1 MVWAGPG
8 LLAVITGDL
17 SVRFWDLD
25 TGESYLLDVEPV
37 NSAPSAADS
46 SAGASNLPTEVFTS
60 LSFCSQKGKSFCLLM
75 SSSLFFKVYRNV
87 AWCSYKLSDLFDP
100 CTDQ

>member
-25 TGESYLLDVEPV
+25 TGESYLLDAEPV
-37 NSAPSAADS
+37 NSAPSASDS

-60 LSFCSQKGKSFCLLM
+60 LSFCAQKGESFCSLM
-75 SSSLFFKVYRNV
+75 PSSIFL
-87 AWCSYKLSDLFDP
+87 
-100 CTDQ
+100 

>member
-25 TGESYLLDVEPV
+25 TGESYLLDVESV
-37 NSAPSAADS
+37 NSAPSASSS
-46 SAGASNLPTEVFTS
+46 SAVASNLPTEIFTS
-60 LSFCSQKGKSFCLLM
+60 LSFCAQKGKTF
-75 SSSLFFKVYRNV
+75 
-87 AWCSYKLSDLFDP
+87 
-100 CTDQ
+100 